1 MRDLVHIVHL
11 LGIIVSLGSM
21 TTFIIIRKDI
31 ARINGHE
38 SDFALQTIR
47 KFLKIA
53 YVGMLIMLFSGAYL
67 ALPYLPSFASMV
79 WLHAKILTVVLWFLS
94 LVGLSINLKRAKPE
108 TYLSYDM
115 NIGIFSFLS
124 VVLGIVVVAF
134 AIFAF
139 D

>member
-1 MRDLVHIVHL
+1 MRYLVHIIHL

-47 KFLKIA
+47 KFLKLA
-53 YVGMLIMLFSGAYL
+53 YVGMLIMLVSGVYL
-67 ALPYLPSFASMV
+67 VLPYLSNFASMG
-79 WLHAKILTVVLWFLS
+79 WLHAKIVAVLLWFVT
-94 LVGLSINLKRAKPE
+94 LVVLSINLKRAKPE
-108 TYLSYDM
+108 TYISYDI